1 MWKLFVDLIS
11 FNCNLHFLIVQY
23 NLYSTRRYN
32 VRVYVLCHIDTFKFR
47 NMFIKTTLKSF
58 YQLLTC
64 VVQIISIT
72 VCVMIWWTSKT
83 KSTNHIYWTS
93 LKMIAFC
100 IEKVIHVRL
109 KILQSTHVS
118 TVKFWHVLWVSR
130 GNIITINRKNIDNYT
145 RTF

>member
-118 TVKFWHVLWVSR
+118 TVKFWPVLWVSR
-130 GNIITINRKNIDNYT
+130 GHVMM
-145 RTF
+145 

>member
-83 KSTNHIYWTS
+83 KSTNHIYWNS

>member
-93 LKMIAFC
+93 LKMIAFY